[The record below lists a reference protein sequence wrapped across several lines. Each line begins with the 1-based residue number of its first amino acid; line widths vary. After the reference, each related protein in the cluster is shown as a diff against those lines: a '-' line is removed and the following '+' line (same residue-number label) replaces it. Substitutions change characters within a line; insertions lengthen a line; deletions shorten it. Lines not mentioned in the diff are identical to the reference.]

1 MQPTDSP
8 QKKVAPADGCGGDG
22 PGPAASAL
30 RFMIEDSQGRPLA
43 SRLHLTDAS
52 GKPQSGPEPYW
63 RDHSVGFGRFEYSL
77 PAGRYR
83 YEIERGPEWETVRGE
98 VDLPP
103 GEERVVTVR
112 PAPIAD
118 MNREGWYS
126 GDLHI
131 HRPPGEMPLHLAAE
145 GLNLAPVITWWN
157 EHNYWQ
163 DRPIPDDLVLSPE
176 RDRLY
181 ELMAGEDERDGGA
194 LLYFG
199 LDQPLPIAESTWE
212 YPSSLHW
219 VAEARRRKAAA
230 WIDIEKPFWWD
241 AALWLASGEVDS
253 IGVANNHMH
262 RSGIYEGEAWG
273 RARDLA
279 RYPGQHGNG
288 YWTQA
293 IYYHALNCGL
303 RLPPSAGSASG
314 VIANPVGYNRVYVYL
329 PDQTGNPLAAEDW
342 WRALKAGR
350 AFVTNGPLLRCRAA
364 DQFPGH
370 VFQSRSGEPLTI
382 PLAISLTT
390 KDPVR
395 QVEIIR
401 DGEVAGVLPTLGH
414 TTEELTGSVTF
425 THSGWFLIRA
435 IADVPHTFRF
445 ASTAPFYVEVG
456 GQQTIRRDS
465 VRFFQDWLEERI
477 DPVIRS
483 LDDAEQRRS
492 VLRYHEEARRFWQ
505 ELSTSATTIR
515 G

>member
-1 MQPTDSP
+1 MQRLIVPLTL
-8 QKKVAPADGCGGDG
+8 VAAAGVSHGDG
-22 PGPAASAL
+22 PVPAAGAL
-30 RFMIEDSQGRPLA
+30 RFHIEDSRGNALA
-43 SRLHLTDAS
+43 SRLHLTDAA
-52 GKPQSGPEPYW
+52 GQPQPGPAPYW

-83 YEIERGPEWETVRGE
+83 YEIERGPEWETLRGE

-112 PAPIAD
+112 PAPLAD

-126 GDLHI
+126 GDLHV
-131 HRPPGEMPLHLAAE
+131 HRPPEEVPLHLAAE
-145 GLNLAPVITWWN
+145 GLNIAPVITWWN
-157 EHNYWQ
+157 EQNRWQ
-163 DRPIPDDLVLSPE
+163 NRKIPGNLVLSPE

-181 ELMAGEDERDGGA
+181 ELMAGEDERQGGA
-194 LLYFG
+194 LLFFG
-199 LDQPLPIAESTWE
+199 LDRPLPLAESTPE
-212 YPSSLHW
+212 YPSPLHW
-219 VAEARRRKAAA
+219 VAEARRRKATA

-241 AALWLASGEVDS
+241 VPTWLASGKVDS
-253 IGVANNHMH
+253 IGIAHNHMH
-262 RSGIYEGEAWG
+262 RGGIYEGEAWG

-279 RYPGQHGNG
+279 RYPGPQGNG

-314 VIANPVGYNRVYVYL
+314 VLPNPVGYNRVYVYL
-329 PDQTGNPLAAEDW
+329 PDRTGKPLADADW
-342 WRALKAGR
+342 WRGLKAGR

-364 DQFPGH
+364 GQLPGH
-370 VFQSRSGEPLTI
+370 VFQARAGEPVTI
-382 PLAISLTT
+382 SLAISLAT

-401 DGEVAGVLPTLGH
+401 DGEVAGVLPTRGVAA
-414 TTEELTGSVTF
+414 EELTGSVTF
-425 THSGWFLIRA
+425 TRSGWFLIRA
-435 IADVPHTFRF
+435 IADNPRTFRF

-456 GQQTIRRDS
+456 SQRRIHRDS

-477 DPVIRS
+477 GRVNRA

-492 VLRYHEEARRFWQ
+492 VLQYHEEARRFWRD
-505 ELSTSATTIR
+505 LSAR
-515 G
+515 ANAP